1 MLSMFP
7 REIIIFV
14 MIINGKMQGR
24 TLNVHAEIPLSAAV
38 IKTLVLSAIA
48 ATKMSNKIEIKKSN
62 FFKNASNY
70 LTKVG

>member
-1 MLSMFP
+1 
-7 REIIIFV
+7 
-14 MIINGKMQGR
+14 MQGR